1 MATRRTRDSFSGKN
15 NQAVTIYVNNIPEK
29 LHWKGLWQTFGR
41 HGEVSDTFIANK
53 KNKEGR
59 SISSEIQDKKRQAY
73 WKKVNSGNKI
83 DIKKEKDDR
92 NRNGTSVTSTSD
104 KGKGK
109 LDEDSGETKASNEM
123 NQTEVGRRLRIRGHS
138 ESEDLW
144 KLKSCL
150 VGEMPT
156 VCATESVRYRLQQWG
171 MGDIKVKRLGGK
183 SFILWIEDKDLYKI
197 LEDLQWSYL
206 KEIFSSIRIW
216 SENDTHVKRATCLE
230 LTGVPIH
237 CWNDTTFKRL
247 IQNWGEFEAF
257 GENLDC
263 SLDCE
268 KMKIL
273 ITTQQVQ
280 KICEVVELEVGSMIY
295 EVRVSE
301 IGFSD
306 PSSNCKETIRKEKG
320 LLSENI
326 EKRSKSESTSSS
338 EGNRCNSPIESV
350 DRHTQSGEEELNAAV
365 IGNRRYLGKG
375 DSDMGKGRSLGECDL
390 VGVNFEK
397 NVEGP
402 VETAEKNANEDLLNI
417 SNKSNTNWAELLFK
431 NQLARNENES
441 EKVDWEVGT
450 DSLGRKEPN
459 PENLNPKSPKT
470 LGSNPNRSFSKNQIP
485 SYTKGAVGRSGG
497 ILSIWDKSRFKL
509 ESTVIDPNF
518 ILLHGKWLPEKTPLI
533 MVNVYAPCQV
543 KDQEALWERISLE
556 IEKDKCCKVL
566 GAQLNGKITSMRGI
580 GGKLKVLKGK
590 LKQWNISKKEN
601 FGVRIKELEN
611 RINALEEEGNEETLE
626 AAKQTEFK
634 ECKLEL

>member
-1 MATRRTRDSFSGKN
+1 MIERLN
-15 NQAVTIYVNNIPEK
+15 NFRLYGYV
-29 LHWKGLWQTFGR
+29 LT
-41 HGEVSDTFIANK
+41 VSLAKYKT
-53 KNKEGR
+53 
-59 SISSEIQDKKRQAY
+59 RQAY

-109 LDEDSGETKASNEM
+109 LGEDSGETKASNEM
-123 NQTEVGRRLRIRGHS
+123 NKMVVGRRLRIRGHI

-171 MGDIKVKRLGGK
+171 MGDIKVKRLG
-183 SFILWIEDKDLYKI
+183 
-197 LEDLQWSYL
+197 
-206 KEIFSSIRIW
+206 EIFSSIRIW
-216 SENDTHVKRATCLE
+216 SENDTQVKRATWLE

-237 CWNDTTFKRL
+237 CWNVTTFKRL

-280 KICEVVELEVGSMIY
+280 KTCEVVELEVGSMIY

-338 EGNRCNSPIESV
+338 VGNRCNSLIESV

-402 VETAEKNANEDLLNI
+402 VETAEKNANENLLNI

-431 NQLARNENES
+431 NQSARNENES

-470 LGSNPNRSFSKNQIP
+470 LGSNPNQSFSKNQIP
-485 SYTKGAVGRSGG
+485 SYTKGVENPQSVGGR
-497 ILSIWDKSRFKL
+497 
-509 ESTVIDPNF
+509 
-518 ILLHGKWLPEKTPLI
+518 
-533 MVNVYAPCQV
+533 
-543 KDQEALWERISLE
+543 
-556 IEKDKCCKVL
+556 
-566 GAQLNGKITSMRGI
+566 
-580 GGKLKVLKGK
+580 VLKEGHGAEK
-590 LKQWNISKKEN
+590 VVDWVSSTESEEN
-601 FGVRIKELEN
+601 FRNAERGQWEDWGASYRFG
-611 RINALEEEGNEETLE
+611 INQGSS
-626 AAKQTEFK
+626 
-634 ECKLEL
+634 